1 MKKNLILLLSV
12 IILNALATIE
22 VFATLYARY
31 ISPLFV
37 QTIGRLVGLFPISL
51 FEWVILFLIIG
62 LLLIIVRYRS
72 WTLVFRYLLVICLV
86 FTLTTGINY
95 HRQPIEKDL
104 QFTKVNYT
112 TKELKQLCQYV
123 TNQLYI
129 LDTTAMDQAAMAKQ
143 SRIAMNQVISGYYPN
158 PKPMLFSK
166 LMTACGLSGIF
177 SPFTIEANYNKDMTA
192 FNMPFTM
199 CHELSHLQGYMS
211 EDEANFLAYLAC
223 TQSDQEYFRYS
234 AYLTAFIYMTNELYD
249 LGVDIDPYYAQLSE
263 PILKDLKEDHAFW
276 NQYGDTMSSITNTVN
291 DTYLKMNSV
300 EEGVVSYQRFVG
312 LIFSYYKQNNASIF
326 S

>member
-1 MKKNLILLLSV
+1 MKKNLILLIA
-12 IILNALATIE
+12 IILLNALATLD
-22 VFATLYARY
+22 VFAVFYARC

-37 QTIGRLVGLFPISL
+37 QTIGRLTGLFPISL
-51 FEWVILFLIIG
+51 FEWVVVFMGIGVIFII
-62 LLLIIVRYRS
+62 IKYRS
-72 WTLVFRYLLVICLV
+72 WTLFFRYLLVICLI
-86 FTLTTGINY
+86 FTLTTGMNY

-104 QFTKVNYT
+104 KFTKVNYT
-112 TKELKQLCQYV
+112 TEELKQLCQYV

-129 LDTTAMDQAAMAKQ
+129 LDTEAMDQKAMAKQ
-143 SRIAMNQVISGYYPN
+143 SRIAMNQVIPGYYPI

-192 FNMPFTM
+192 FNIPFTM

-211 EDEANFLAYLAC
+211 EDEANFFAYLAC
-223 TQSDQEYFRYS
+223 TQSDQAYFRYS

-249 LGVDIDPYYAQLSE
+249 LGVDIEPYYAQLSA
-263 PILKDLKEDHAFW
+263 PIINDLKEDHAFW
-276 NQYGDTMSSITNTVN
+276 NQYGDTISTIANTVN
-291 DTYLKMNSV
+291 DTYLKMNSI

-312 LIFSYYKQNNASIF
+312 LIYSYYKQNNASIF